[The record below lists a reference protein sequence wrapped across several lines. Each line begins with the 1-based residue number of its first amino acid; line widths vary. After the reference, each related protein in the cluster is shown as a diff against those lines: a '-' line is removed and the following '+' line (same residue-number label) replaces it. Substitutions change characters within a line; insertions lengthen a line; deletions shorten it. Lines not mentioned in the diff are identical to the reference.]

1 MENYYVEKQTEGESG
16 IYIIVNIMDAKAYVG
31 KATDL
36 SNRTHKQDLRR
47 RFDNQNLQA
56 DYDKGVKLVY
66 FKLFYDPKKA
76 NAYLFNY
83 EKFYMTLVED
93 YGGFELYN
101 SNENPKK
108 ENRTEEELRKLTY
121 NDYTFDSLLSDAKVH
136 IDKDFQCRFDM
147 TMQEIVQANRTER
160 QNALNKYWEKR
171 ILFTNETPYFSKDY
185 LSKTYDMKAISL
197 KELNPDRMLVTTAGV
212 YLNESLYDILD
223 YETKAIQE
231 YGYCLWTFGRKINTQ
246 FGRAFCS
253 NWVQNSG
260 KDIYLLIRYTSSG
273 DKSEV
278 TSFRH
283 FNRTDFNRLSAEEQ
297 RLLLGKDGD
306 ACELLIP
313 ENINATGTKNASHGF
328 IIEEFCY
335 LKEHFDFEEF
345 KKLFWAVSKS
355 SSYAVGIYPNMNR
368 PKAVLSDATA
378 SLNGHH
384 DTSCLCMKDDCNLSS
399 LLHKEIENPNRD
411 NIAGYTNY
419 IVAKLKAPYIVD
431 ITK

>member
-1 MENYYVEKQTEGESG
+1 MENYYVEKQTAEESG

-47 RFDNQNLQA
+47 KFDNQNLQA

-66 FKLFYDPKKA
+66 FKLFYDT
-76 NAYLFNY
+76 NYNDYLFNY

-108 ENRTEEELRKLTY
+108 ENRTEEELRKLTF
-121 NDYTFDSLLSDAKVH
+121 NNYTYDSLLNDAKVH
-136 IDKDFQCRFDM
+136 IDEDFQCRFGM
-147 TMQEIVQANRTER
+147 TMQEIVQADITER

-171 ILFTNETPYFSKDY
+171 ILFTNETPYFSKGY
-185 LSKTYDMKAISL
+185 LSKTYGMRAISL
-197 KELNPDRMLVTTAGV
+197 ADLNPDRMLVTTAGV

-253 NWVQNSG
+253 NWAQNSG
-260 KDIYLLIRYTSSG
+260 KDIYLLIRYTNSG
-273 DKSEV
+273 DESEE

-283 FNRTDFNRLSAEEQ
+283 FNKTDFNKLSAEEQ

-313 ENINATGTKNASHGF
+313 ENINATGTEIASHGF

-335 LKEHFDFEEF
+335 LREHFDFEEF
-345 KKLFWAVSKS
+345 KKLFWTVTQTSKH
-355 SSYAVGIYPNMNR
+355 AIGTYPDMKQ
-368 PKAVLSDATA
+368 PKAVLADA
-378 SLNGHH
+378 SLSLSGQR
-384 DTSCLCMKDDCNLSS
+384 DTSCLCKKDNGSISS
-399 LLHKEIENPNRD
+399 LLHKEIEDPNRD
-411 NIAGYTNY
+411 NVAGYTNY
-419 IVAKLKAPYIVD
+419 ILAKLKAPYIVD